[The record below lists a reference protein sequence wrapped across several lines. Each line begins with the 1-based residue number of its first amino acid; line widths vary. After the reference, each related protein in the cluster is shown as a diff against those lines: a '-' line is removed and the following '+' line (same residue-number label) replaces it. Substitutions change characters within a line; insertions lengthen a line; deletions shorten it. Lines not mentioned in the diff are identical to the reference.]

1 MEYYST
7 FVVKV
12 WCDDHGEMVRGHIQ
26 HVNTQEA
33 AHVLSLGRVA
43 DFIMSHLSPP
53 LNSAVDRDGVLGE
66 SSLMSEGVGYIG
78 KDE

>member
-1 MEYYST
+1 MGYYST

-33 AHVLSLGRVA
+33 THVLSLRRVA
-43 DFIMSHLSPP
+43 DFILDHLSPP
-53 LNSAVDRDGVLGE
+53 PNGVIDTSGIPAE
-66 SSLMSEGVGYIG
+66 S
-78 KDE
+78 